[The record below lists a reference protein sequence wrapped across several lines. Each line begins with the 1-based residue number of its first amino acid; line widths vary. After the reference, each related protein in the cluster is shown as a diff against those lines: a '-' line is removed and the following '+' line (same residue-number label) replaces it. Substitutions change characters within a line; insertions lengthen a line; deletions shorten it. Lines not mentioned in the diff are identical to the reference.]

1 MRNTPM
7 TRRLAPA
14 ALIGIATAMIAMP
27 AAAHRHVDRGAVVMD
42 DSNSYWLDY
51 KTDISEAKRE
61 LASDLRHADDESD
74 RERAWVEYRRE
85 IADARSDFRKEM
97 LEKGYRVGTVTVA
110 DPE

>member
-1 MRNTPM
+1 MK
-7 TRRLAPA
+7 RRLTRAAIMGSVIALVALPA
-14 ALIGIATAMIAMP
+14 SAR
-27 AAAHRHVDRGAVVMD
+27 HRDRGEVVMD

-97 LEKGYRVGTVTVA
+97 IEKGYRVGTVTVA